1 MENKINIA
9 ELLKDC
15 PNGMELDCTMYQD
28 VYFDYIDELNII
40 HCYIQGN
47 NSKVGISFNKF
58 GCYSELNQ
66 AKCVIFPKG
75 KTTWEEF
82 GVHYPTKFITPICKK
97 PIFQIGDKVQNKQTG
112 YINVIKHINDK
123 NYMFNDGIYIFD
135 NEDGFAIKKQH
146 EWRKI

>member
-1 MENKINIA
+1 MKSFKKIFIGLFLFVA
-9 ELLKDC
+9 ALVLVTGCEPKREALK
-15 PNGMELDCTMYQD
+15 
-28 VYFDYIDELNII
+28 FD
-40 HCYIQGN
+40 G
-47 NSKVGISFNKF
+47 
-58 GCYSELNQ
+58 
-66 AKCVIFPKG
+66 
-75 KTTWEEF
+75 EEV

-123 NYMFNDGIYIFD
+123 NYMFVDGIYIFD